1 MNKQKI
7 LETESVT
14 HNVVRLKVEKPSG
27 LKFEPGQAVD
37 FALDK
42 PEWKDELRPFTFT
55 SLPQDDHLEF
65 TIKVYPERKGVT
77 DQIGKLKAGES
88 VLLGDVFGDI
98 NYKGDG
104 VFIAGGAGITPFLSV
119 FKQLNRE
126 GKLGNNK
133 LLFANKKEEDIID
146 RKYLDKILG
155 PNFVNVLSD
164 EKVEGIAHGHITK
177 KMISSL
183 TDSEATYFY
192 VCGPPPMMDA
202 VLEELKDLGVS
213 KSKIVHEEF

>member
-1 MNKQKI
+1 MNKHKI
-7 LETESVT
+7 IETNSVT
-14 HNVVRLKVEKPSG
+14 HDVGRLKAEKMHG
-27 LKFEPGQAVD
+27 LEFVPGQAVD

-42 PEWKDELRPFTFT
+42 SQWKDELRPFTFT

-119 FKQLNRE
+119 FKHLNRE

-146 RKYLDKILG
+146 RKFLDNILG
-155 PNFVNVLSD
+155 SNYVNILSD
-164 EKVEGIAHGHITK
+164 EQVPGIKHGHISK
-177 KMISSL
+177 ELISSL
-183 TDSEATYFY
+183 TEGEGAYY
-192 VCGPPPMMDA
+192 YLCGPPPMMDA
-202 VLEELKDLGVS
+202 VLDQLKEMGVP